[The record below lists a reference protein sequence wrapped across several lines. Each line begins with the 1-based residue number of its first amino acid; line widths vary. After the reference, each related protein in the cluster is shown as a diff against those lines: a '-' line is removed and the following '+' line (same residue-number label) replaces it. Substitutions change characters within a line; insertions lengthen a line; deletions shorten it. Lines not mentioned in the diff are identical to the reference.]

1 MVLEREEVELSA
13 LPRLPQPCRD
23 GRFHSISE
31 HKYRHKHDKYSMAG
45 TVMQSSIMKPHQP
58 GSRGTIQMKA
68 IS

>member
-1 MVLEREEVELSA
+1 MVLESEEVELSA
-13 LPRLPQPCRD
+13 LPRLPLPCRD

-31 HKYRHKHDKYSMAG
+31 HKYRHKHDKCMLNG
-45 TVMQSSIMKPHQP
+45 EDGLMQSSIMKP